1 MSNPIIFQI
10 VASFFIAAIIAPIFI
25 PFLHRLKFGQ
35 TIRKEGP
42 QSHMKKTGTPT
53 MGGLIFI
60 SSVLLTAII
69 GFVFTDYLYFGSDLI
84 ILFLT
89 LFGFG
94 TIGFIDDFIIVV
106 RKDNEGLRPKQ
117 KFLSQVI
124 LATVFF
130 LIFLHSGYSTE
141 LRVFDWFGIDLYWAY
156 GILILFMLVGGSN
169 AVNLT
174 DGLDGLAGGAS
185 VIAFT
190 AFGMIALAQHQ
201 FQVAL
206 FCFMLVGGLLGFLVF
221 NLNPAKVFMGD
232 TGSLALGAA
241 LAAVS
246 ILVKQELLLVLIGLV
261 FVIETLSVMIQ
272 VTYFKKTGGKRIF
285 KMAPLHH
292 HFELS
297 GWSEWKVVLVF
308 WSIGLATGVLGL
320 MIAL

>member
-1 MSNPIIFQI
+1 MSNEIVFQI
-10 VASFFIAAIIAPIFI
+10 VVAFFIAAIIAPMFI

-35 TIRKEGP
+35 SIRKEGP
-42 QSHMKKTGTPT
+42 ASHQKKSGTPT
-53 MGGLIFI
+53 MGGIIFI

-69 GFVFTDYLYFGSDLI
+69 GFSFTDYLYFGSDLI

-94 TIGFIDDFIIVV
+94 AIGFVDDFIIVV

-117 KFLSQVI
+117 KFLSQVV
-124 LATVFF
+124 LATIFF
-130 LIFLHSGYSTE
+130 LIFLNHGYSTE
-141 LRVFDWFGIDLYWAY
+141 LSFFNLFSIDLYWGY
-156 GILILFMLVGGSN
+156 GLLILLMLVGGSN

-174 DGLDGLAGGAS
+174 DGVDGLAGGAS

-206 FCFMLVGGLLGFLVF
+206 FSFMLVGGLLGFLVF

-232 TGSLALGAA
+232 TGSLALGAT

-261 FVIETLSVMIQ
+261 FVIETLSVMLQ
-272 VTYFKKTGGKRIF
+272 VAYFKKTGGKRIF

-308 WSIGLATGVLGL
+308 WGIGLATGILGL

>member
-1 MSNPIIFQI
+1 MSNQIIFQI
-10 VASFFIAAIIAPIFI
+10 VVSFMIAAVIAPMFI

-35 TIRKEGP
+35 SIRKEGP
-42 QSHMKKTGTPT
+42 QSHMKKSGTPT
-53 MGGLIFI
+53 MGGIIFI
-60 SSVLLTAII
+60 LSVLFTAII
-69 GFVFTDYLYFGSDLI
+69 GFSFTDYLIFGSDLI

-94 TIGFIDDFIIVV
+94 IIGFIDDFIIVV

-117 KFLSQVI
+117 KFLSQVG
-124 LATVFF
+124 LATAFF
-130 LIFLHSGYSTE
+130 LIFLNNGYSTE
-141 LRVFDWFGIDLYWAY
+141 LSFLNWFSIDLYWGY
-156 GILILFMLVGGSN
+156 GLLILLMLVGCSN

-174 DGLDGLAGGAS
+174 DGVDGLAGGAS

-190 AFGMIALAQHQ
+190 TFGMMALAQHQ
-201 FQVAL
+201 IQVAL

-246 ILVKQELLLVLIGLV
+246 ILIGKELILVLVGLV
-261 FVIETLSVMIQ
+261 FVLETLSVMIQ
-272 VTYFKKTGGKRIF
+272 VQYFKKTKGKRLF

-308 WSIGLATGVLGL
+308 WGIGLATGILGL
-320 MIAL
+320 MIVL

>member
-1 MSNPIIFQI
+1 MSNQIIFQI
-10 VASFFIAAIIAPIFI
+10 IAGFFIAAIIAPLFI

-53 MGGLIFI
+53 MGGIIFI
-60 SSVLLTAII
+60 LSVLLTTVA
-69 GFVFTDYLYFGSDLI
+69 GFVFTDHLILGGDLMM
-84 ILFLT
+84 LLLT
-89 LFGFG
+89 LVGFG
-94 TIGFIDDFIIVV
+94 VIGFIDDFIIVV
-106 RKDNEGLRPKQ
+106 RKNNEGLRPKQ
-117 KFLSQVI
+117 KFFSQVF

-130 LIFLHSGYSTE
+130 FIFSRSGGSTE
-141 LRVFDWFGIDLYWAY
+141 LSFFNLFSINLYWGY
-156 GILILFMLVGGSN
+156 GLLILIWMSGFSN

-174 DGLDGLAGGAS
+174 DGLDGLAGGTS

-190 AFGMIALAQHQ
+190 TFGMIAIAQHQ
-201 FQVAL
+201 LQIAL
-206 FCFMLVGGLLGFLVF
+206 FCFMVVGALLGFLVF

-246 ILVKQELLLVLIGLV
+246 ILLKQELLLVLVGLV
-261 FVIETLSVMIQ
+261 FVLETLSVIMQ
-272 VTYFKKTGGKRIF
+272 VSYYKKTKKRIF

-292 HFELS
+292 HFEES

-308 WSIGLATGVLGL
+308 WGIGLTTGLLGL
-320 MIAL
+320 LIAL

>member
-69 GFVFTDYLYFGSDLI
+69 GFIFTDYLYFGSDLI

-89 LFGFG
+89 LFGFA

-106 RKDNEGLRPKQ
+106 KKDNEGLRPKQ
-117 KFLSQVI
+117 KFLSQVG

-130 LIFLHSGYSTE
+130 LIFLNHGYSTE
-141 LRVFDWFGIDLYWAY
+141 LRFLNWFAIDLYWGY
-156 GILILFMLVGGSN
+156 GLLILFMLVGGSN

-246 ILVKQELLLVLIGLV
+246 ILLKQELLLALIGLV

-308 WSIGLATGVLGL
+308 WSIGLATGVLAL

>member
-1 MSNPIIFQI
+1 MSNEIIFQI
-10 VASFFIAAIIAPIFI
+10 VVSFFIAAVIAPIFI

-35 TIRKEGP
+35 SIRKEGP
-42 QSHMKKTGTPT
+42 QSHMKKAGTPT
-53 MGGLIFI
+53 MGGIIFI

-69 GFVFTDYLYFGSDLI
+69 GFAFTDYLIFGSDLI

-89 LFGFG
+89 LFGFAI
-94 TIGFIDDFIIVV
+94 IGFVDDFIIVV
-106 RKDNEGLRPKQ
+106 RKNNEGLRPKQ
-117 KFLSQVI
+117 KFLSQIV
-124 LATVFF
+124 LATIFF
-130 LIFLHSGYSTE
+130 FIFLSNGHSTE
-141 LRVFDWFGIDLYWAY
+141 LRFFGLHFDLYFGY
-156 GILILFMLVGGSN
+156 GLLILLMLVGGSN

-174 DGLDGLAGGAS
+174 DGVDGLAGGTS

-190 AFGMIALAQHQ
+190 TFGMIALAQHQ

-206 FCFMLVGGLLGFLVF
+206 FCFMMVGALLGFLVF

-246 ILVKQELLLVLIGLV
+246 ILLKQEILLVLVGLV
-261 FVIETLSVMIQ
+261 FVLETLSVMLQ
-272 VTYFKKTGGKRIF
+272 VTYFKRTGGKRIF

-308 WSIGLATGVLGL
+308 WGIGLATGVLSL